1 MKTISLNQIEE
12 FLGNDSFVLYGV
24 STRKDKMG
32 NSIFKELTK
41 NGYKLFPIHKEM
53 ETFENQKCFKNLAE
67 LPSKVNAAI
76 VCTKHEKTEVILE
89 ELQNHGIKS
98 VWLQQGSASP
108 EIIQNANENF
118 DNVISGKC
126 ILMFANQ
133 TGVHKFHS
141 RILKFFGR
149 YPKNNTTH
157 HLSF

>member
-12 FLGNDSFVLYGV
+12 FLGSDSFVLFGV

-53 ETFENQKCFKNLAE
+53 ETVENQKCYRNLNE
-67 LPSKVNAAI
+67 LPAKVNAAI
-76 VCTKHEKTEVILE
+76 VCTKPENADVILD
-89 ELQNHGIKS
+89 ELKNQGIKS
-98 VWLQQGSASP
+98 VWLQQGSANP
-108 EIIQNANENF
+108 IIIQKANENF

-133 TGVHKFHS
+133 TGIHKFHS